1 MDGERRLTSQIED
14 AGEERTGRAGWRME
28 GALKSQIEN
37 AWEEKMRVGGWRWNS
52 NSRLKT
58 QWNRGLGEGGGGASK
73 DLNFN

>member
-37 AWEEKMRVGGWRWNS
+37 AGEEGLRIGRWRRDG
-52 NSRLKT
+52 RLK
-58 QWNRGLGEGGGGASK
+58 
-73 DLNFN
+73 